1 MKGLNILVA
10 AGFLLVMA
18 SPVLSQATN
27 MPPVPAQT
35 KTPHH
40 LRDILEKLQVTP
52 QQRQQLVDC
61 RASYRKKMAELN
73 GQLKVKQVELENE
86 LDQTTPDQDKV
97 AQLTQQI
104 GDLIGQRLLE
114 KAQAKITI
122 EKQILTSQQADQL
135 KSLQQ
140 DVPDSDGNL

>member
-1 MKGLNILVA
+1 MKGFNILVA

-27 MPPVPAQT
+27 MPPVPAPT
-35 KTPHH
+35 KTPRH
-40 LRDILEKLQVTP
+40 RFEILERLQVTP
-52 QQRQQLVDC
+52 QQRQQLADC

-86 LDQTTPDQDKV
+86 LEQNAPDQDKI

-122 EKQILTSQQADQL
+122 EKQILTPQQTDQL
-135 KSLQQ
+135 KNLQQ